1 MKAIYKVFLTPLLTL
16 AMCSTAL
23 AAKSPEPN
31 SPEPNSPEPNS
42 PEPKPRSNQTEQYAM
57 VIASGKMLSL
67 TQWKVEVDFGQALK
81 IGLKNKDL
89 LRDEKGKTLSFN
101 SPMDA
106 LNYMNSQGWVL
117 VSANSTDNRFTA
129 VIKRKV
135 IESSTE

>member
-1 MKAIYKVFLTPLLTL
+1 MKAIHKVFLTPLLTL

-31 SPEPNSPEPNS
+31 SPEPKS
-42 PEPKPRSNQTEQYAM
+42 RSNQTEQYAM

-89 LRDEKGKTLSFN
+89 LRDEEGKTLSFN

-135 IESSTE
+135 IESDAE